1 MFALIIDRDED
12 KVFLEK
18 VHVFSPFA
26 DPRVATL
33 VTCQS
38 TTLFTH
44 SQWFVSQTLVEIP
57 EEKNQD
63 DVKNQAP
70 IPPEAIIVPLKSK

>member
-1 MFALIIDRDED
+1 MFSLVIDRDED
-12 KVFLEK
+12 EVFFEEI
-18 VHVFSPFA
+18 HVFSPFA
-26 DPRVATL
+26 DPRVAPL
-33 VTCQS
+33 VASQS